1 MLVLERQEGETLN
14 IGPDITIKIM
24 HVKFGRVPKVWI
36 GITAPDHIAITRPD
50 AKVLHPVT
58 RRVRSL
64 RSRA

>member
-1 MLVLERQEGETLN
+1 MLVLEREPEQIIH
-14 IGPDITIKIM
+14 IGPDITIKVM
-24 HVKFGRVPKVWI
+24 HMKFGRVPKVWI